1 MEATQPVASIPF
13 ETLTSSSSHLPH
25 LPSLPFGTPCCSLN
39 APTLTFPSTQHEL
52 EFKPC
57 RYARLRESAQSY
69 MVNQVGV
76 SCFKYVPQGAK
87 GPRGEEGPGYVAS
100 TFNFY
105 VFPEPLKDSSQVS
118 DKRRREVWE
127 V

>member
-1 MEATQPVASIPF
+1 MNSPRATRSTIF
-13 ETLTSSSSHLPH
+13 F
-25 LPSLPFGTPCCSLN
+25 LPSGIPCCSLN

-87 GPRGEEGPGYVAS
+87 GPRGEQGPGYVAS

-105 VFPEPLKDSSQVS
+105 VFPEPLKDSSQVFYGGGG
-118 DKRRREVWE
+118 RCGRCEE
-127 V
+127 